1 MFGLTHNRGRTLVAA
16 AIAVG
21 IAAIG
26 VGSVAVSASDAK
38 AAAKTRLIYM
48 SAVEWK
54 GSSNVSK
61 EPYPTAPLPSGGGYE
76 SFAPGSP
83 EVAGQPAGTWAV
95 ETYRFDTAVVAACQG
110 ERVVLKI
117 FGVNGKEHVTTVPDF
132 GKNFTIRRG
141 QMSTVVFRVP
151 KTGIFPII
159 CVTHRP
165 SHVADL
171 VVLPC

>member
-1 MFGLTHNRGRTLVAA
+1 MSGLRHHRGRTLIAA

-26 VGSVAVSASDAK
+26 VGAVAVSAGDAK
-38 AAAKTRLIYM
+38 AAVKTRLIYM

-54 GSSNVSK
+54 GSASVSK
-61 EPYPTAPLPSGGGYE
+61 EPYPTAPLPKGGGYE
-76 SFAPGSP
+76 SFPPGSP
-83 EVAGQPAGTWAV
+83 EVAGDPGKWAV

-117 FGVNGKEHVTTVPDF
+117 FGVNAKSHQIVIPAF
-132 GKNFTIRRG
+132 NKNFTVYRG
-141 QMSTVVFRVP
+141 QMATSVFKVN
-151 KTGIFPII
+151 KTGIFAITCI
-159 CVTHRP
+159 THMP
-165 SHVADL
+165 SHTADL

>member
-1 MFGLTHNRGRTLVAA
+1 MHRNMIRRIFAKIP
-16 AIAVG
+16 IAWP
-21 IAAIG
+21 
-26 VGSVAVSASDAK
+26 VSARSHH
-38 AAAKTRLIYM
+38 R
-48 SAVEWK
+48 
-54 GSSNVSK
+54 
-61 EPYPTAPLPSGGGYE
+61 APFGPRIQ
-76 SFAPGSP
+76 A
-83 EVAGQPAGTWAV
+83 AGQPAGTWAV

-165 SHVADL
+165 SHTADL

>member
-1 MFGLTHNRGRTLVAA
+1 MSGLTHNRRRMLIAG
-16 AIAVG
+16 AIAIG

-26 VGSVAVSASDAK
+26 VGSIAVSASDAK
-38 AAAKTRLIYM
+38 AAVKTRLIYM

-54 GSSNVSK
+54 GSASVSK
-61 EPYPTAPLPSGGGYE
+61 EPYPTAPLPKGGGYE
-76 SFAPGSP
+76 SFPPGSP
-83 EVAGQPAGTWAV
+83 EVGGDPGKWAV

-117 FGVNGKEHVTTVPDF
+117 FGVNAKEHQTMIPDF
-132 GKNFTIRRG
+132 GKSFTIRRG

-159 CVTHRP
+159 CMTHRP
-165 SHVADL
+165 SHTADL

>member
-1 MFGLTHNRGRTLVAA
+1 MSGLTHHRGRALIVA

-21 IAAIG
+21 ITAIG
-26 VGSVAVSASDAK
+26 VASVAPSASDAK
-38 AAAKTRLIYM
+38 AAVKTRMIYK

-54 GSSNVSK
+54 GSVEVAK
-61 EPYPTAPLPSGGGYE
+61 EPFPTVPLPAGGGYE
-76 SFAPGSP
+76 RFAPDATGKWS
-83 EVAGQPAGTWAV
+83 V

-110 ERVVLKI
+110 ERVVLTI

-151 KTGIFPII
+151 KTGIVPII

-165 SHVADL
+165 SHTADL